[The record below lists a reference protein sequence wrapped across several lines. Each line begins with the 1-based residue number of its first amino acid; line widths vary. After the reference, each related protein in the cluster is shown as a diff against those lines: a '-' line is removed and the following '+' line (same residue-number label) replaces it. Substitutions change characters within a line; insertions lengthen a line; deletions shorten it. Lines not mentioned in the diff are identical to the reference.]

1 MENTKTRM
9 IYGSTSDYTEETG
22 IHGEQPVLFVCSDHE
37 IMEFPLSGHQLM
49 GRPVHKNIPDIP
61 VVNRYVS
68 RCQGC
73 FDTEGSR
80 VFFTAADATNR
91 AVINRRM
98 LNPGEKVELKD
109 GDEIIIPTSVG
120 DDVADV
126 MLVCAIYEQR
136 INIWREL
143 RLASRDALTGLA
155 GRNTF
160 RTWYLQHFHWKD
172 IDHVCLFIM
181 DIDFFKR
188 INDVYGH
195 PAGDEAL
202 KFLSKELTAVV
213 GGTGYVCRWG
223 GDEFVG
229 IMLGN
234 TEEVSRKLGEMSE
247 RMKNVKIEDRFTF
260 TVSAGVVDVKQI
272 EEIED
277 IDSAIVLAD
286 KALYRAKEDG
296 KSRICV
302 YKPGEN
308 D

>member
-1 MENTKTRM
+1 MDDSRTRLL
-9 IYGSTSDYTEETG
+9 YGSTSDYTEDTVR
-22 IHGEQPVLFVCSDHE
+22 HGDQPVLFVCSDHE
-37 IMEFPLSGHQLM
+37 IMEFPLKGHQVL
-49 GRPVHKNIPDIP
+49 GRPVKKNIPDIP

-68 RCQGC
+68 RCQGY
-73 FDTEGSR
+73 FDTEGTK
-80 VFFTAADATNR
+80 VIFTAAEATNR
-91 AVINRRM
+91 VVINRRM
-98 LNPGEKVELKD
+98 LSPGEEVLLED

-120 DDVADV
+120 EDVADV
-126 MLVCAIYEQR
+126 MLVCALYEKR

-172 IDHVCLFIM
+172 TEHVSLFIL
-181 DIDFFKR
+181 DIDYFKR

-195 PAGDEAL
+195 NAGDEAL
-202 KFLSKELTAVV
+202 KLLSGELLTVV

-234 TEEVSRKLGEMSE
+234 ADEAARRLNEMSDRLKDMRIEE
-247 RMKNVKIEDRFTF
+247 RFFF
-260 TVSAGVVDVKQI
+260 TVSAGIVDIKQI
-272 EEIED
+272 DEIED

-286 KALYRAKEDG
+286 RALYRAKDDG
-296 KSRICV
+296 RSRICV
-302 YKPGEN
+302 YDPA
-308 D
+308 DS

>member
-1 MENTKTRM
+1 MDDSRTRLL
-9 IYGSTSDYTEETG
+9 YGSTSDYTEDTVR
-22 IHGEQPVLFVCSDHE
+22 HGDQPVLFVCSDHE
-37 IMEFPLSGHQLM
+37 IMEFPLKGHQVL
-49 GRPVHKNIPDIP
+49 GRPVRKNIPDIP

-68 RCQGC
+68 RCQGY
-73 FDTEGSR
+73 FDTEGTK
-80 VFFTAADATNR
+80 VIFTAAEATNR
-91 AVINRRM
+91 VVINRRM
-98 LNPGEKVELKD
+98 LNPGEEVLLED

-120 DDVADV
+120 EDVADV
-126 MLVCAIYEQR
+126 MLVCALYEKR

-172 IDHVCLFIM
+172 TEHVSLFIL
-181 DIDFFKR
+181 DIDYFKR

-195 PAGDEAL
+195 NAGDEAL
-202 KFLSKELTAVV
+202 KLLSGELLTVV

-234 TEEVSRKLGEMSE
+234 TDEAARRLNEMSDRLKDMRIEE
-247 RMKNVKIEDRFTF
+247 RFFF
-260 TVSAGVVDVKQI
+260 TVSAGIVDIKQI
-272 EEIED
+272 DEIED

-286 KALYRAKEDG
+286 RALYRAKDDG
-296 KSRICV
+296 RSRICV
-302 YKPGEN
+302 YDPA
-308 D
+308 DS